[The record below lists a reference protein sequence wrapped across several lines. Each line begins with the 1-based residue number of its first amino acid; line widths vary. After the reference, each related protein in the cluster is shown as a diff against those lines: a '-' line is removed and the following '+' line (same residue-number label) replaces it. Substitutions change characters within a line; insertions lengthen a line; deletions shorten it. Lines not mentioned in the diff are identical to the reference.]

1 MTASI
6 AVHFLKELRLSGAAS
21 GLPALLREAE
31 TRGLTHL
38 DFLTSLLKQEMD
50 HREENM
56 ITRRTKQARFSQAK
70 SLETFDFSAIPC
82 LNKTRILA
90 LARGEYLDERRHV
103 ILMGNSGTGKTHLAS
118 ALGLCACQ
126 QGRKVRFYQAARWV
140 EELLTA
146 REEHRLLKLEREW
159 MRDELVILDELGYIP
174 FSKTGAELLF
184 QFCSTRHELGS
195 MIVTTNLDFDKWPE
209 VFGDMRMTEA
219 LIDRLTHRA
228 DIHVMNGDSFRF
240 RQSVVARQTNGSQS
254 KDADDEAL
262 M

>member
-1 MTASI
+1 MTSSAM
-6 AVHFLKELRLSGAAS
+6 VTHYLKELRLSGAS
-21 GLPALLREAE
+21 HNLPTLLREAE
-31 TRGLTHL
+31 NKGLCHL
-38 DFLTSLLKQEMD
+38 DFLSALLKQEID
-50 HREENM
+50 HREETL
-56 ITRRTKQARFSQAK
+56 IARRMKQAHFPHIK
-70 SLETFDFSAIPC
+70 SLETFDFTAIQS

-90 LARGEYLDERRHV
+90 LMRGEYLDERRHV

-126 QGRKVRFYQAARWV
+126 QGRKVRFYQTARWV

-146 REEHRLLKLEREW
+146 REEHRLLKLEKEW
-159 MRDELVILDELGYIP
+159 MRDDLVILDELGYVP

-209 VFGDMRMTEA
+209 VFGDVRMTEA

-228 DIHVMNGDSFRF
+228 DIHIMNGESYRF
-240 RQSVVARQTNGSQS
+240 RQSIQARQPSAG
-254 KDADDEAL
+254 
-262 M
+262 

>member
-1 MTASI
+1 MTSTI
-6 AVHFLKELRLSGAAS
+6 ATHFLKELRLSGAAN
-21 GLPALLREAE
+21 GLTTLLREAE

-38 DFLTSLLKQEMD
+38 DFLIALLKQEMD
-50 HREENM
+50 HREESL
-56 ITRRTKQARFSQAK
+56 IIRRTKQARFPHTK
-70 SLETFDFSAIPC
+70 SLETFDFSAIPS
-82 LNKTRILA
+82 LNKSRILA
-90 LARGEYLDERRHV
+90 LARGEYIDERRHV

-126 QGRKVRFYQAARWV
+126 QGRKVRFYQTARWV

-146 REEHRLLKLEREW
+146 REEHRLLKIEKEW
-159 MRDELVILDELGYIP
+159 MRDDLVILDELGYVP

-209 VFGDMRMTEA
+209 VFGDVRMTEA

-228 DIHVMNGDSFRF
+228 DIHVINGESYRF
-240 RQSVVARQTNGSQS
+240 RQTIQARRKQV
-254 KDADDEAL
+254 D
-262 M
+262 